1 MFRNSAEIKQFLRVS
16 VWELAC
22 VAIMFLVYA
31 VIGKLTGKVILGGI
45 FGTVIS
51 LANFLLLTVA
61 VTRAAE
67 KAANGGDP
75 VRAKLSVQ
83 SSSIYRLLG
92 IAVIYIIV
100 LKAGVCDPIASI
112 LPLPFTQLSIN
123 LMEFFRRD
131 GDKNK

>member
-1 MFRNSAEIKQFLRVS
+1 MFRNNEEIKQFLKVS
-16 VWELAC
+16 VWELVC
-22 VAIMFLVYA
+22 VAIMFLVYKL
-31 VIGKLTGKVILGGI
+31 IGKLTSKVILGGI
-45 FGTVIS
+45 FGAVVS
-51 LANFLLLTVA
+51 LANFLLLTIV

-67 KAANGGDP
+67 KAEKDGNAAK
-75 VRAKLSVQ
+75 AKLSVQ
-83 SSSIYRLLG
+83 ASSVYRLLG
-92 IAVIYIIV
+92 IAVLYIIV